1 MIIGKTH
8 ITSEDLSKRW
18 GLHLN
23 TIQRWRTEGGGPKF
37 IRLGLKR
44 ILYPMA
50 EVEAYE
56 SRTVVSTSDKGGAKY
71 GPGVAPRKAKP
82 R

>member
-23 TIQRWRTEGGGPKF
+23 TIQRWRTQGGGPKF

-44 ILYPMA
+44 ILYPIA

-56 SRTVVSTSDKGGAKY
+56 SRTVVSTSDKGAAKY
-71 GPGVAPRKAKP
+71 GPCVARRKAKP